1 MKKITKGTVTAV
13 TFIAFAVLTLVLVG
27 ALGSVAATSQEN
39 ANSKDQSKTV
49 PVIDGGIGPCT
60 ADFTI
65 TDSDGKPVYDAK
77 IKVHIAY
84 RFMNAHKLDL
94 EVGTNV
100 NGKARFTGLPDKIK
114 HGIYFYA
121 TQGDLQAE
129 AFDYPGSNC
138 KAAFSLALR
147 KRAP

>member
-1 MKKITKGTVTAV
+1 MRTITKRL
-13 TFIAFAVLTLVLVG
+13 LTLPITGLVCAILVVG
-27 ALGSVAATSQEN
+27 MLSADAA
-39 ANSKDQSKTV
+39 AGDQSQDASKVV

-65 TDSDGKPVYDAK
+65 TDANGKPLYDAK
-77 IKVHIAY
+77 INVHIAY

-100 NGKARFTGLPDKIK
+100 DGKARFTGLPDKIK

-129 AFDYPGSNC
+129 AFDDLASNC
-138 KAAFSLALR
+138 KAVFALTLR
-147 KRAP
+147 KKAQ

>member
-1 MKKITKGTVTAV
+1 MRTITKRLLMLPITGLV
-13 TFIAFAVLTLVLVG
+13 FAIL
-27 ALGSVAATSQEN
+27 ALGIMSADAIAADDSQD
-39 ANSKDQSKTV
+39 ASKVV

-65 TDSDGKPVYDAK
+65 TDVDGKPLYDSK

-100 NGKARFTGLPDKIK
+100 DGKARFTGLPDKIK
-114 HGIYFYA
+114 HGIFFYA
-121 TQGDLQAE
+121 SQGELQGE
-129 AFDYPGSNC
+129 AFDDPAQNC
-138 KAAFSLALR
+138 KAVFALAL
-147 KRAP
+147 KKKE